1 MDISFKTSNL
11 VMKEAVKKRF
21 KGVIIFRLNILDDA
35 SKVVENLFN
44 FELVNKNLSSIVSLS
59 WENHLSFAQCDYA
72 SPSEVVSFYFRV
84 ICLAL
89 NVTVMAV
96 VMLPQQEAII

>member
-1 MDISFKTSNL
+1 MMHQRLLRISL
-11 VMKEAVKKRF
+11 
-21 KGVIIFRLNILDDA
+21 ILSLLA
-35 SKVVENLFN
+35 RM
-44 FELVNKNLSSIVSLS
+44 SSVVSLS
-59 WENHLSFAQCDYA
+59 WENHLPFAQCDYA
-72 SPSEVVSFYFRV
+72 IPSEVVSFYFRV

>member
-1 MDISFKTSNL
+1 
-11 VMKEAVKKRF
+11 MKAAVKKRF

-59 WENHLSFAQCDYA
+59 
-72 SPSEVVSFYFRV
+72 
-84 ICLAL
+84 
-89 NVTVMAV
+89 
-96 VMLPQQEAII
+96 